1 MKKPVRNLLLLL
13 LGLLILAPPAAY
25 WAVDAWL
32 ESSGGRQ
39 MLAKNLSE
47 RTGMSVTLGGEFDL
61 MLLPDIGVNGTDLFI
76 ESPLADQP
84 FASSAE
90 YEISVALKPLLNGQV
105 QVDWIRLSGGEIHPG
120 RYRAVQPV
128 AGEEKEA
135 GTVRIPKI
143 EELTIRDF
151 RIIPPGSDS
160 GGIQVS
166 AFQVSGFA
174 DRRSAP
180 FSLEIREL
188 FSAEGSILLDMQGS
202 SLQLNELSLERT
214 GQRVTGDACM
224 NIGDPFSLHLVLE
237 AQQLDLDLLR
247 QDLPD
252 TDSWAGDGGEG
263 APADI
268 RVRLSVDELLAS
280 GGVARGVVL
289 SLGQEPVCG
298 SD

>member
-13 LGLLILAPPAAY
+13 IGLLILAPPAAY

-224 NIGDPFSLHLVLE
+224 HIGDPFSLHLVLE

>member
-1 MKKPVRNLLLLL
+1 VKKPARNLLLLL
-13 LGLLILAPPAAY
+13 LGLLILAPPVAY
-25 WAVDAWL
+25 WAIDAWL

-39 MLAKNLSE
+39 VLAKNLSE
-47 RTGMSVTLGGEFDL
+47 RTGMNVTLGGEFDL
-61 MLLPDIGVNGTDLFI
+61 MLLPDIGVTGTDLAI

-84 FASSAE
+84 FARSAE
-90 YEISVALKPLLNGQV
+90 YEISVALRPLLNGQL
-105 QVDWIRLSGGEIHPG
+105 QVDWIRLSGGEIRPG
-120 RYRAVQPV
+120 RYRAGPPV
-128 AGEEKEA
+128 AGEKKEA
-135 GTVRIPKI
+135 GTVRLPRI

-151 RIIPPGSDS
+151 RIIPPGSDNE
-160 GGIQVS
+160 GIEVS
-166 AFQVSGFA
+166 AFRVSGFA

-188 FSAEGSILLDMQGS
+188 FSAQGSILLDMQDS
-202 SLQLNELSLERT
+202 SLQLKELSLERS
-214 GQRVTGDACM
+214 GQRMTGEVCM

-252 TDSWAGDGGEG
+252 TGSWAGDGGEG

-268 RVRLSVDELLAS
+268 RLRLSVDELLAA
-280 GGVARGVVL
+280 GAVARGAVL
-289 SLGQEPVCG
+289 SLGEEPVCG

>member
-25 WAVDAWL
+25 WAIDAWL

-47 RTGMSVTLGGEFDL
+47 RTGMKVTLGGEFDL
-61 MLLPDIGVNGTDLFI
+61 MLLPDIGVTGTDLAI
-76 ESPLADQP
+76 ESPLAGEP

-90 YEISVALKPLLNGQV
+90 YEISVALKPLFDGQV

-120 RYRAVQPV
+120 RYRGGQPV
-128 AGEEKEA
+128 EGAEQAGR
-135 GTVRIPKI
+135 VLIPKI

-151 RIIPPGSDS
+151 RVIPPGSDNE
-160 GGIQVS
+160 GLEVS
-166 AFQVSGFA
+166 EFRVSGFA

-188 FSAEGSILLDMQGS
+188 FSAQGSILLDTQNS
-202 SLQLNELSLERT
+202 SLHLNELSLERA
-214 GQRVTGDACM
+214 GQRVTGEACM
-224 NIGDPFSLHLVLE
+224 NISDPFSLHLVLE

-247 QDLPD
+247 KELPD
-252 TDSWAGDGGEG
+252 TDNWAGNGEKA
-263 APADI
+263 APVDI
-268 RVRLSVDELLAS
+268 RVRLSVDELLAA
-280 GGVARGVVL
+280 GAVARVVVL

>member
-13 LGLLILAPPAAY
+13 LGLLILAPVAAY

-39 MLAKNLSE
+39 MLEKNLSE
-47 RTGMSVTLGGEFDL
+47 RTGMSVTLGGDFDL

-90 YEISVALKPLLNGQV
+90 YELSVALKPLLSGQV

-120 RYRAVQPV
+120 RYRAEKPV

-135 GTVRIPKI
+135 GTVRIPRI

-151 RIIPPGSDS
+151 RIIPPDSDS
-160 GGIQVS
+160 GVIQVS

-174 DRRSAP
+174 DRRSSP

-252 TDSWAGDGGEG
+252 TGGWAGDGGEG
-263 APADI
+263 EPADI
-268 RVRLSVDELLAS
+268 RVHLSVDELHAS

>member
-13 LGLLILAPPAAY
+13 LGLLILAPPLAY
-25 WAVDAWL
+25 WAIDAWL

-47 RTGMSVTLGGEFDL
+47 RTGMNVTLGGEFDL
-61 MLLPDIGVNGTDLFI
+61 MLLPDIGVTGTDLAI

-90 YEISVALKPLLNGQV
+90 YEISVALKPLFNGQV
-105 QVDWIRLSGGEIHPG
+105 QVDWIRLSDGEIHPG

-128 AGEEKEA
+128 AGDKQET
-135 GTVRIPKI
+135 GTARIPKI

-151 RIIPPGSDS
+151 RIIPPGSDD

-180 FSLEIREL
+180 FSLEILEL
-188 FSAEGSILLDMQGS
+188 FSAQGSILLDMQGS
-202 SLQLNELSLERT
+202 SLQLKELRLERS
-214 GQRVTGDACM
+214 GQRVTGEACI

-252 TDSWAGDGGEG
+252 ADSWAGNGGEG

-268 RVRLSVDELLAS
+268 RVRLSVDELLAA
-280 GGVARGVVL
+280 GAVARGAVL